1 MSRSSAS
8 APRKLSD
15 RLLPDAR
22 TGALEAVLATTF
34 EMRHD
39 FVDTDWL
46 PTLLELHTQDER
58 SLVGRVAIERELARL
73 DSVTLLMEPRRYRDG
88 GRSRHLRVDVVPA
101 PGLAGKL
108 HAKVTVLLFAKAV
121 RVIVGSANLTDN
133 GYRKNREVALT
144 LTSHTARPS
153 IHDALVREA
162 LLGFEQHLGAA
173 LTDSAR
179 DTVRKA
185 LARTPASAS
194 IADTS
199 FAWSGPGHALWPRFV
214 ELWPKD
220 EAIEKLTLVSP
231 FWAQE
236 AADTLDRLLHALRE
250 RGGITPKTEV
260 RLITAAHALT
270 RTEWGP
276 MLPPSFKAHDWGSL
290 GVRVTAQ
297 AADPSVSKEE
307 VDGMEDF
314 IGTRDLHAKVV
325 IAQGAR
331 HGVAYLGSAN
341 FTAHGWGFAGHAN
354 VEAGV
359 LLRRPSGHADLAA
372 LTMPV
377 CGKCIE
383 LGGPGMDAI
392 QDSEVIPTDPPWPGF
407 ILRVVLN
414 GDAKAYNLAVDL
426 DVQRVP
432 APWRMELRSAGEP
445 PAVLVASDASTA
457 PKPQLTVPLSADH
470 ARRLFVEQQVW
481 AVWPESPEGSPVPM
495 NATAELRHTLPL
507 LPDQRAPNE
516 DWLLAYFQGRVD
528 WQSLWNDPDEKPR
541 ALPASLVTPR
551 SVDTTGIQ
559 AYQMREFVEALAGVQ
574 RHLRDGEM
582 RTAGAIRLELLGPI
596 SPLALARAAV
606 AAEKSGQRSATAA
619 AFQLEALLTYVREAK
634 ARDMPEPVRADWLAA
649 LREAE
654 TEMHAALRTLA
665 AKLGPRSA
673 FERAYRQTLALIPT
687 KP

>member
-1 MSRSSAS
+1 MSRSSGS

-34 EMRHD
+34 EMQPD
-39 FVDTDWL
+39 FVDTDLL

-73 DSVTLLMEPRRYRDG
+73 DSVTLLMEPRRYRDR

-101 PGLAGKL
+101 PGLEGKL
-108 HAKVTVLLFAKAV
+108 HAKVMVLLFAKAV

-144 LTSHTARPS
+144 LTSYTARPS
-153 IHDALVREA
+153 VHDALVREA
-162 LLGFEQHLGAA
+162 LLGFEQHLDAA
-173 LTDSAR
+173 LTGSAR
-179 DTVRKA
+179 ETVRKA
-185 LARTPASAS
+185 LARTPTSAS
-194 IADTS
+194 VPDTS
-199 FAWSGPGHALWPRFV
+199 FAWSSPGKALWPRFV

-236 AADTLDRLLHALRE
+236 AADTLGRLLDALRE
-250 RGGITPKTEV
+250 RGGITPQTEV
-260 RLITAAHALT
+260 WLITAAHALT

-276 MLPPSFKAHDWGSL
+276 MLPPSFKAHDWRSL

-314 IGTRDLHAKVV
+314 IGTRDLHAKLV

-341 FTAHGWGFAGHAN
+341 FTAHGWGFAGRAN

-359 LLRRPSGHADLAA
+359 LLRRPSGHADLDA
-372 LTMPV
+372 LAMPV

-392 QDSEVIPTDPPWPGF
+392 TDSEVIPADPPWPKF

-414 GDAKAYNLAVDL
+414 GNAQAYHLAVDL

-432 APWRMELRSAGEP
+432 APWRMELRSAAES
-445 PAVLVASDASTA
+445 PAVLVTSDASTA
-457 PKPQLTVPLSADH
+457 PKPHLTVPLSADH

-481 AVWPESPEGSPVPM
+481 AVWPESPDGSPLPV
-495 NATAELRHTLPL
+495 NAAIELRHTLPL

-528 WQSLWNDPDEKPR
+528 WQSLWNDPDEKPH

-559 AYQMREFVEALAGVQ
+559 AYQMREFVEALAGVR
-574 RHLRDGEM
+574 RHLMNGEM
-582 RTAGAIRLELLGPI
+582 RTAGVIRLELLGPI
-596 SPLALARAAV
+596 SPLALARAAI
-606 AAEKSGQRSATAA
+606 AAENSSQRSATAA
-619 AFQLEALLTYVREAK
+619 AFQLAELLTCVRDAK
-634 ARDMPEPVRADWLAA
+634 AREMPEPVRADWLAA

-654 TEMHAALRTLA
+654 TEMHAAMRTLA
-665 AKLGPRSA
+665 VKLGPSSA
-673 FERAYRQTLALIPT
+673 FERAYRQTLAVMSA